1 MSKKIKIGIV
11 DDNVKIANQLKERF
25 ALVENIEVL
34 FYVENGKEA
43 IAHLQKC
50 ITLPDIILMDIE
62 MPQMDGIE
70 TTLKVKELFP
80 DVKII
85 MLTVFDHDEHIFRS
99 IQAGATGYL
108 LKDEKLSRMLA
119 SFDEVLD
126 GGAPMSPMIAQK
138 SMQMMLRGF
147 KPSSAIKYDSSQEA
161 LSKRELE
168 ILELLAQGYKN
179 QAIADKLFISF
190 STVKKHIENIYSK
203 LQLHSR
209 IELVNWYSR
218 TA

>member
-11 DDNVKIANQLKERF
+11 DDNVKIADQLKERL

-34 FYVENGKEA
+34 FDAANGKEA
-43 IAHLQKC
+43 IFHLQKS
-50 ITLPDIILMDIE
+50 ITLPDILLMDIE
-62 MPQMDGIE
+62 MPEMDGIE

-80 DVKII
+80 AMKII
-85 MLTVFDHDEHIFRS
+85 MLTVFDNDEHIFRS

-138 SMQMMLRGF
+138 SMQMMLRGY
-147 KPSSAIKYDSSQEA
+147 KPNSTIKYDNSQEA
-161 LSKRELE
+161 LSKREFE
-168 ILELLAQGYKN
+168 ILGLLAEGYKN
-179 QAIADKLFISF
+179 QEIADKLFISF
-190 STVKKHIENIYSK
+190 STVKKHVENIYSK
-203 LQLHSR
+203 LQVHSR

-218 TA
+218 TV